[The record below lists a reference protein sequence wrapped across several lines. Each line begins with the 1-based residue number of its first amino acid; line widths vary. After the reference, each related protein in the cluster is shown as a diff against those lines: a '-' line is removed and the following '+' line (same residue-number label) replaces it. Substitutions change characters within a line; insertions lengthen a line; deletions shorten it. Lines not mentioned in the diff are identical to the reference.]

1 MCRRPDSRRASSE
14 KTFDSQDF
22 ASPREKAEKDPSLG
36 LLLARVKMGDSVGR
50 ADHSDLVPRGA
61 KRSEGMAVR
70 VTEMF
75 YSVAHNAEFTR
86 PRLYRFMQQMS
97 FARRAGKLKHGSLV
111 TGEGNWM

>member
-1 MCRRPDSRRASSE
+1 MMMMRSSMARGLTPQSLKPKQPE
-14 KTFDSQDF
+14 EVD
-22 ASPREKAEKDPSLG
+22 LG

-75 YSVAHNAEFTR
+75 YSVARNAEFTQ
-86 PRLYRFMQQMS
+86 PRIFRFMQQMS
-97 FARRAGKLKHGSLV
+97 FVKRAGNLQH
-111 TGEGNWM
+111 